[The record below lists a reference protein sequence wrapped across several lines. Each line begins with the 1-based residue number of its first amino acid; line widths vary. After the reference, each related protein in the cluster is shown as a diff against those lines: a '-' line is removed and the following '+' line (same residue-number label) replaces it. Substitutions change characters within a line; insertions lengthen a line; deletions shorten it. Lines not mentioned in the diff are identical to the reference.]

1 MSSSCLPTT
10 TTTTQNPRNPQN
22 LPLSTTPGAPRRA
35 VMNESAQSATERA
48 ARRRA
53 AAASRTSKR
62 REHKRNA
69 IEVLAFPAFRRV

>member
-1 MSSSCLPTT
+1 MNAS
-10 TTTTQNPRNPQN
+10 PQ
-22 LPLSTTPGAPRRA
+22 
-35 VMNESAQSATERA
+35 SAQSATERA